1 MDKDE
6 IEVTIE
12 GKDLEATMTE
22 ELLEESKKQREES
35 EDEEQVIAPP
45 KRRMDFKSALS
56 MISSMLKGE
65 TINAKQASDLRAQIG
80 VNNSYFT
87 KRQITSTKRKAKRK
101 ADKLA
106 RRMNRGKVKGQK
118 YASGS
123 QARR

>member
-12 GKDLEATMTE
+12 GEDLEAEIVEEEETE
-22 ELLEESKKQREES
+22 TPAK
-35 EDEEQVIAPP
+35 P
-45 KRRMDFKSALS
+45 RMNFKSALS

-106 RRMNRGKVKGQK
+106 RRANRGKVQGQK